1 MTLMFDPPVILQG
14 EIRYQSLRDVKG
26 LSGVLTLGTPI
37 LNCCRNLQI
46 YSDLDFVSGT

>member
-1 MTLMFDPPVILQG
+1 MTLMFDSAVILQG
-14 EIRYQSLRDVKG
+14 EIRYQSLIDVK

-37 LNCCRNLQI
+37 LICCRNLQI